1 MDNNSKVGIAILVGL
16 GILGLL
22 FFITRKAGV
31 PMPTPAPL
39 SPNGGYVGPG
49 GIRPLRLMPAGSV
62 AKQYTNKEEWAID
75 WNEDGLPTKLV
86 ISRHATQT

>member
-1 MDNNSKVGIAILVGL
+1 MDNNKVGIAILVGL

-22 FFITRKAGV
+22 FFMTRKAGV
-31 PMPTPAPL
+31 PVPTPAPP

-49 GIRPLRLMPAGSV
+49 GIRPLRLMPAGSA

-75 WNEDGLPTKLV
+75 WNEDGLPTRLV
-86 ISRHATQT
+86 INRNATQT